1 MLLPQLPPL
10 QPPLLTAGTTGAGA
24 GTGTT
29 GAPLLPP
36 QSPLLQLLL
45 AAGTLPQSPLLQ
57 LLLAAGTLPQSPLLQ
72 PLLLLLTAGT
82 TGAGA
87 GAGATGALYDG
98 DEPQL
103 PVLQPP
109 LLLPPQLPELQSCED
124 ALPYPPP
131 LLPLLP

>member
-29 GAPLLPP
+29 GAPLLP
-36 QSPLLQLLL
+36 
-45 AAGTLPQSPLLQ
+45 PQSPLLQ